1 MSELMELRLQSNR
14 IRVELLEWMEAFL
27 AVD

>member
-1 MSELMELRLQSNR
+1 MSELLELRLHSNR
-14 IRVELLEWMEAFL
+14 ISVELLEWMDAFL